1 MTWHGVRPHRVHL
14 TVGIPDVF
22 SLHCLAHS
30 SAGVTLLLKASWR
43 LVTRRLDA
51 FHAQRRAAGAAV
63 VPYRRH
69 DRPLQPGAGHAMLRE
84 VAGLRA
90 MLAAAAKQS
99 GGAPHVSS
107 EALELQEGGDPKRR
121 GGSQLRGHGRRA
133 TASKAAA
140 RQHAAVAAASAA
152 AARVSRS
159 LLRDSEH
166 RRGSGHGRRG
176 GLSKRHTS
184 SAAGGDL
191 GHQSNMQN
199 RHEQHGQRQ
208 QQQHG
213 RHSSPSP
220 AAAVR
225 RGQQARAQGAAAGR
239 AHVRWHTGG
248 SVGDAGG
255 ALVQAGARKWRQ
267 ASARQGAAAAHGHGS
282 GKAGFAG
289 GGKARLAGGK
299 GAAHG
304 NRAGA
309 LGWLPLSFESS
320 DAAGAWHCLSAA
332 LKRHVHGGTVCAA
345 VHQCWQPGCR
355 QYVQSQTSVCT
366 IADAD
371 PSIMQ
376 RRKRKALQPLQSVS
390 SLNGLGAASQ
400 LPPDRHWNLC
410 NTRRWIHSKSGLC
423 VSFWF
428 LCFFWISTNVLIT
441 LMCTS
446 SLYRRL
452 AGAQQAA
459 AAPATPM
466 LKAAA
471 TAAAAGTTAAQSS
484 RLAQHSG
491 RLAPQHRL
499 LVLFHHFEHP
509 GICEA
514 DEEIQLVR
522 SNLLFFLRC
531 VIMLALSA
539 SLAPQRGSTI
549 QHRA

>member
-199 RHEQHGQRQ
+199 RHEQHGQR